1 MNIKL
6 NTHIITRQSSDEV
19 IIKSRSFT
27 PDGFSE
33 KIWILFEGTN
43 SGVELFDEIC
53 EQIFEY
59 IFESHDS
66 NYESPIS
73 KFEQSM
79 RALNKK
85 IQKKD
90 ILKDDFLSKNSF
102 VIILSYQNEI
112 HLTTLGNSE
121 VYFIRNSKVM
131 HISEGIAAQNI
142 KDDLFLN
149 VASGEIQNK
158 DVLIFSTIPLLTHMT
173 HTQMADIS
181 KNNNEKEILVTIE
194 EFINLSEGGVIGA
207 TVVSGSLALPFD
219 DVTETISY
227 NKNDNKNKLGTI
239 TDKMQ
244 QSIKKYS
251 NSIPFLKELIFL
263 AVTVLTLF
271 IVWTGIGMIS
281 NEINSDTEKY
291 KLLLKEVSNN
301 IGIAYSAAKDG
312 RKEESIKILNET
324 EIKAKDLFKNSTF
337 QSDAQRFLRQITEM
351 KDNLSS
357 TTRISGKSLVDISN
371 TDDLLKGLFF
381 FDEELYTFGENNLF
395 RIIDNK
401 VENVIPFNEDE
412 TIIKGIPLEKKQKM
426 VFLTESGNIIESEKL
441 KSDYAK
447 TKDIASW
454 KKGNDISFFDKN
466 IYILSPENNEIY
478 KYSRGS
484 ELYSSPISYNKS
496 TDLKNAISITI
507 DGSIYILKEG
517 GIVTKLFRGTEQ
529 NFKLKNKPE
538 GFDSVTSIYT
548 RPDLDLL
555 LFLSPSTNRIYIFQK
570 NDNEAIF
577 EQQYIVDTENE
588 ILSGLWFDLNY
599 NRILVSGKQKIYEI
613 PLTK

>member
-6 NTHIITRQSSDEV
+6 NTHIITRQFSND
-19 IIKSRSFT
+19 IIRKSRSFT

-33 KIWILFEGTN
+33 KIWILFEGSN
-43 SGVELFDEIC
+43 SGIELFDEIC

-59 IFESHDS
+59 IFESHDT

-90 ILKDDFLSKNSF
+90 ILKDDFLSNNSF

-121 VYFIRNSKVM
+121 VYFIRNDKVM

-173 HTQMADIS
+173 HSQMADIS
-181 KNNNEKEILVTIE
+181 KNNDEKEILVTIE
-194 EFINLSEGGVIGA
+194 EFIDLAEGGVIGA
-207 TVVSGSLALPFD
+207 SVVSGSLALPFD
-219 DVTETISY
+219 DVNTPISY
-227 NKNDNKNKLGTI
+227 NKKDNNKVETI
-239 TDKMQ
+239 SDKMQ
-244 QSIKKYS
+244 KSIKHYS
-251 NSIPFLKELIFL
+251 SRIPFLKEVLFL
-263 AVTVLTLF
+263 LATIITLF
-271 IVWTGIGMIS
+271 AVWTGIGMIS

-291 KLLLKEVSNN
+291 KIILKDVSNN
-301 IGIAYSAAKDG
+301 IGIAYSMANDG
-312 RKEESIKILNET
+312 RKDESIRLLNKT
-324 EIKAKDLFKNSTF
+324 EIKAKDLFQNSTF

-351 KDNLSS
+351 KDNLSN
-357 TTRISGKSLVDISN
+357 TTRISGKSLIDISN
-371 TDDLLKGLFF
+371 QNDLLKGLFF

-401 VENVIPFNEDE
+401 VENIIPFNEDE
-412 TIIKGIPLEKKQKM
+412 KIIKGIPLEKKQKM
-426 VFLTESGNIIESEKL
+426 VFLTESGNVIESEKL

-466 IYILSPENNEIY
+466 IYILSPDNNEIY

-484 ELYSSPISYNKS
+484 ELYSSPLSYNKS

-507 DGSIYILKEG
+507 DGSIYILKEN

-529 NFKLKNKPE
+529 NFLLKDKPE

-548 RPDLDLL
+548 KPDLDLL

-577 EQQYIVDTENE
+577 EQQYIIDGENE
-588 ILSGLWFDLNY
+588 QLSGLWFDLNY